1 MNIGLVGF
9 GISNQAVYEHFKGSH
24 KITVHNEHKIPLPYD
39 ASFVFGKDYLNCNED
54 VIFRSPSVRPD
65 KINAQATVLCEAV
78 YALNNL
84 SATKICITGSDGKT
98 TTSTLIYEILKNKR
112 TYLGGNI
119 GNPLIC
125 ALDKGYDFIVSE
137 LSSFQLMDERAPACD
152 TAIITNVTEN
162 HLDYHKDMDEYISAK
177 ERILENAKRIVLNYD
192 NPILK
197 RLGKKYK
204 NAEYFSLNTP
214 CEAYVKEGYIFLYGK
229 KLLDVSKIKLKGSF
243 NVLNVLASLIATHPY
258 VDTEPQINAICS
270 FSGVKN
276 RMELIAE
283 KNGIKFYNSS
293 ADTTPS
299 RTLATL
305 SHFDEQKCVI
315 ILGGSDKNLSYAVLG
330 EPLLRV
336 KASIIFGENKQKIAS
351 ILNSQNVFLVNNLQE
366 AVALGVSL
374 CQNGDSLLLSPAS
387 ASFDMFSSY
396 VERGN
401 TFASIVNQLQI

>member
-9 GISNQAVYEHFKGSH
+9 GVSNQAVYEHFKGSH
-24 KITVHNEHKIPLPYD
+24 QITVHNERKIPLPNNV
-39 ASFVFGKDYLNCNED
+39 SFVFGKDYLNCNED
-54 VIFRSPSVRPD
+54 MVFRSPSVRRD
-65 KINAQATVLCEAV
+65 KINTKAPVACEAI

-84 SATKICITGSDGKT
+84 SGTKICITGSDGKT
-98 TTSTLIYEILKNKR
+98 TTSTLIYEILRNR
-112 TYLGGNI
+112 RAYLGGNI
-119 GNPLIC
+119 GTPLIN
-125 ALDKGYDFIVSE
+125 AINKEYDFIVSE
-137 LSSFQLMDERAPACD
+137 LSSFQLMDDCAPACD

-162 HLDYHKDMDEYISAK
+162 HLDYHKDMKEYILAK
-177 ERILENAKRIVLNYD
+177 ERILINANRIILNYD
-192 NPILK
+192 NSIS
-197 RLGKKYK
+197 RFLGEKYK

-214 CEAYVKEGYIFLYGK
+214 CASYVKDGYIFLYGK
-229 KLLDVSKIKLKGSF
+229 KLLSVSEIKLKGSF

-258 VDTEPQINAICS
+258 VDTESQINAVCS

-305 SHFDEQKCVI
+305 SHFDPKRCVL
-315 ILGGSDKNLSYAVLG
+315 ILGGSDKNLSYDVLKA
-330 EPLLRV
+330 PLSCV
-336 KASIIFGENKQKIAS
+336 KASIILGENKQKILSALDS
-351 ILNSQNVFLVNNLQE
+351 KSVFLVNNLQE

-401 TFASIVNQLQI
+401 TFASIVKQLQI